1 MVDRDGIKQLSV
13 YLDLC
18 GEKQVLLETVWLAF
32 RYKDTHKG
40 WDVNKC
46 FEEAIWNVML
56 AEAKREVKTDLK
68 ATVDKI
74 NSISSMG
81 AVKKSG

>member
-74 NSISSMG
+74 NQIQNVYS
-81 AVKKSG
+81 AKK